1 MALKVLLLQAGYP
14 TISEVIHH
22 AYNGKEAVD
31 KIKEAYYKKNF
42 SYGLI
47 LMDCS
52 MPVLDGYE
60 ASDQIRS
67 FYRENIILQ
76 PMIVACTGHTEE
88 EFVQKAWRHQM
99 DEILPKPIDFEAL
112 KLLLREVI

>member
-14 TISEVIHH
+14 TISSVINH

-31 KIKEAYYKKNF
+31 KIKEAYYQGNF

-60 ASDQIRS
+60 ACDQIRN
-67 FYRENIILQ
+67 FYR
-76 PMIVACTGHTEE
+76 
-88 EFVQKAWRHQM
+88 
-99 DEILPKPIDFEAL
+99 
-112 KLLLREVI
+112 